1 MINIT
6 DYFMP
11 DVVASGY
18 VRMTGFPLSRLA
30 ISRLVTKLQKRDIQQ
45 YLIAQTIW
53 YDSIIDVINKLNVN
67 CSIDDAVGIQL
78 DHVGDWV
85 CEYREGRG
93 DEEYREAIR
102 YRIFVNTS
110 EGLESDINKA
120 VTMLTRP
127 DNQYYWESGLFSY
140 MTWSDGLPPQ
150 KMDELLRDISVAGS
164 GEHCHFYAAN
174 PLFLSGVTKSPFLS
188 VNNKRLKVAG
198 NNKLRIS
205 DGGFYESGARLSGVS
220 TPKLS
225 CVGKTLRVNG
235 KRIRLNTPINQAII
249 DSGFRLAGA
258 YQ

>member
-1 MINIT
+1 MYDIESLA
-6 DYFMP
+6 P
-11 DVVASGY
+11 DN
-18 VRMTGFPLSRLA
+18 PLARTA
-30 ISRLVTKLQKRDIQQ
+30 ISRLVTKLQKRDIVQ
-45 YLIAQTIW
+45 YLFAQNLPF
-53 YDSIIDVINKLNVN
+53 DDVIKVINEMNAAR
-67 CSIDDAVGIQL
+67 SIDEAAGIQL
-78 DHVGDWV
+78 DRVGDWV

-93 DEEYREAIR
+93 DDEYREAIR

-140 MTWSDGLPPQ
+140 MTWADGLPPQ
-150 KMDELLRDISVAGS
+150 KMGELLRDISVAGS
-164 GEHCHFYAAN
+164 GEHCHFYATN
-174 PLFLSGVTKSPFLS
+174 PMFLSGVTKSTFLS
-188 VNNKRLKVAG
+188 VNSKRLKVAG

-225 CVGKTLRVNG
+225 CIGKTLRVNG
-235 KRIRLNTPINQAII
+235 KRIRLNASINQAII

>member
-1 MINIT
+1 MYDIESLA
-6 DYFMP
+6 P
-11 DVVASGY
+11 DN
-18 VRMTGFPLSRLA
+18 PLARTA
-30 ISRLVTKLQKRDIQQ
+30 ISRLVTKLQKRDIVQ
-45 YLIAQTIW
+45 YLFAQNLPF
-53 YDSIIDVINKLNVN
+53 DDVIKVINEMNAA
-67 CSIDDAVGIQL
+67 CSIDEAAGIQL

-120 VTMLTRP
+120 ITMLTKP

-150 KMDELLRDISVAGS
+150 QMGELLRDISVAGS
-164 GEHCHFYAAN
+164 GEHCHFYATN

-225 CVGKTLRVNG
+225 CAGKTLRVNG

-249 DSGFRLAGA
+249 DSGFRLAGV

>member
-6 DYFMP
+6 DYF
-11 DVVASGY
+11 VKGAVASGY
-18 VRMTGFPLSRLA
+18 VKMVGYPLSRLA
-30 ISRLVTKLQKRDIQQ
+30 ISRLVTKLQKRDIIQ
-45 YLIAQTIW
+45 YLLAQSMPF
-53 YDSIIDVINKLNVN
+53 DSILEVINKLNAG
-67 CSIDDAVGIQL
+67 CSIDEAVGIQL
-78 DHVGDWV
+78 DSVGDWV

-120 VTMLTRP
+120 VTMLTKP
-127 DNQYYWESGLFSY
+127 DNQYYWESGLFSH
-140 MTWSDGLPPQ
+140 MTWSDNAPP
-150 KMDELLRDISVAGS
+150 DRIGELLRDISIAGS
-164 GEHCHFYAAN
+164 GEHCHFYATS

-188 VNNKRLKVAG
+188 VNSKRLKVAG

-225 CVGKTLRVNG
+225 CIGKALRVNG